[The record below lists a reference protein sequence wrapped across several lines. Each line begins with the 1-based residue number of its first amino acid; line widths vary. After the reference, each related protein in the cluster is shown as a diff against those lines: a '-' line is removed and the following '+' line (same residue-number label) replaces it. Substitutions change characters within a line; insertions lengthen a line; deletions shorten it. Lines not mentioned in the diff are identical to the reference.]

1 MTPSV
6 TRPPVLDLL
15 RERRRDLGLDSM
27 AGLLAE
33 RRLLV
38 WRGSLIGAALL
49 GAMALITAV
58 VALRHRFIQAEIQ
71 KLAPMEEEVKRL
83 TQEGASREA
92 ALGKLTTTN
101 KEVATTLTTV
111 RTSSALLAEL
121 QLRTPQGVQLS
132 SAAVRGSQLELKGKA
147 DDPLAFARINAY
159 LLELKR
165 SDLFEP
171 DSITLVRSER
181 LNQPNQ
187 ANASPRLPGQP
198 VSVSFG
204 INASFATLSPNQ
216 QLLLLERLRSEGM
229 ARRLQL
235 LQKEGLLP

>member
-1 MTPSV
+1 MP
-6 TRPPVLDLL
+6 RPPVLDLL
-15 RERRRDLGLDSM
+15 RERRRELGLDSM
-27 AGLLAE
+27 AGLLGE
-33 RRLLV
+33 RRRLV

-49 GAMALITAV
+49 GAMALITAL

-83 TQEGASREA
+83 TQEGATREA
-92 ALGKLTTTN
+92 ALSKLTTTN
-101 KEVATTLTTV
+101 REVATTLTTV

-132 SAAVRGSQLELKGKA
+132 SAMVKGSQLELKGKA

-165 SDLFEP
+165 SDLF
-171 DSITLVRSER
+171 DANSVTLVRSER
-181 LNQPNQ
+181 MNQPNQ
-187 ANASPRLPGQP
+187 ASPGLRLPGQP

-204 INASFATLSPNQ
+204 INATFATLSVNE

>member
-1 MTPSV
+1 
-6 TRPPVLDLL
+6 
-15 RERRRDLGLDSM
+15 
-27 AGLLAE
+27 
-33 RRLLV
+33 
-38 WRGSLIGAALL
+38 
-49 GAMALITAV
+49 MALITAL

-83 TQEGASREA
+83 TQERATREA
-92 ALGKLTTTN
+92 AVGKLTTTN
-101 KEVATTLTTV
+101 QELATTLTTV

-132 SAAVRGSQLELKGKA
+132 SATVKGSQLELKGKA

-165 SDLFEP
+165 SELFEP
-171 DSITLVRSER
+171 DSVTLVRSER
-181 LNQPNQ
+181 INQPNQ
-187 ANASPRLPGQP
+187 TNPAQSLPGQP
-198 VSVSFG
+198 VSVGFG
-204 INASFATLSPNQ
+204 INATFATLSPNQ

>member
-27 AGLLAE
+27 AGLLPE
-33 RRLLV
+33 RRRLV

-49 GAMALITAV
+49 GAMALITAL

-83 TQEGASREA
+83 TQDGATREA

-132 SAAVRGSQLELKGKA
+132 SATVKGNQLELKGKA
-147 DDPLAFARINAY
+147 DDPLAFSRINAY

-171 DSITLVRSER
+171 DSVTLVRSER
-181 LNQPNQ
+181 NNQPNQ
-187 ANASPRLPGQP
+187 ANPGLRLPGQP
-198 VSVSFG
+198 VSVAFG
-204 INASFATLSPNQ
+204 INASFATLSPKQ